1 MTSVF
6 LSYASEENGKP
17 DDPVSRGW
25 VTVFV
30 DSFKRE
36 LRPGLELWFDRRD
49 FDLPGDVRDRLSTAI
64 KTADFLLPVLSGH
77 YGIKPYTKFE
87 LAEFFRAVG
96 TPGRDPG
103 DFIVP
108 ILPRPV
114 KDEEIPTGLG
124 GLKWVSFFDTD
135 PTSGQ
140 VRPYFDGFGRE
151 ISPKYWTAVRDV
163 VALIEQQIA
172 SQPPPT
178 VATVYLAF
186 PSMDQNEN
194 HDIVRNE
201 LISQNCK
208 VMPAP
213 RWPVNAPEARVF
225 LGDALKQAQFSIHL
239 LGATPGKER
248 RSGLTGLSTLQLD
261 LAAARQQR
269 DNVFRRLIW
278 IPPDLKPT
286 DDAQKTLIAELD
298 SGSRLTDR
306 DELVRG
312 GIEAFKEIVLDE
324 LASAAQAQT
333 AAAAPPCRPAR
344 RDGAVAATTLSG
356 PSPV

>member
-1 MTSVF
+1 MPKVF

-49 FDLPGDVRDRLSTAI
+49 FDLPGDVRDRLSTAV
-64 KTADFLLPVLSGH
+64 KTADFLLPVLSG
-77 YGIKPYTKFE
+77 YYSTKAYTKFE
-87 LAEFFRAVG
+87 LAEFVRAIAG
-96 TPGRDPG
+96 PDRDPG

-114 KDEEIPTGLG
+114 KDDQIPTGLN
-124 GLKWVSFFDTD
+124 GLKWVAFFDTD

-172 SQPPPT
+172 ARPPPT
-178 VATVYLAF
+178 IATVYLAF
-186 PSMDQNEN
+186 PSMDQSEN

-201 LISQNCK
+201 LFSQSCM
-208 VMPAP
+208 VVPAP
-213 RWPVNAPEARVF
+213 RWPVNASEARIF
-225 LGDALKQAQFSIHL
+225 LSDALKQAQFSIHL
-239 LGATPGKER
+239 LGASPGKER

-261 LAAARQQR
+261 LAAERQQR
-269 DNVFRRLIW
+269 DPAFRRLIW
-278 IPPDLKPT
+278 IPLDLKPI
-286 DDAQKTLIAELD
+286 DDAQKTLITELD
-298 SGSRLTDR
+298 NGIRLTDR

-312 GIEAFKEIVLDE
+312 GIEAFKEVVLDE
-324 LASAAQAQT
+324 LNSAVQAQAG
-333 AAAAPPCRPAR
+333 AAAPPQQTR
-344 RDGAVAATTLSG
+344 
-356 PSPV
+356 SP